1 MTVFMRLIALFLIL
15 EALVLL
21 GMDAVSSLERG
32 GEITVRSAGMIWSLI
47 HPDSLIAVKDWVAHN
62 VPAAVQAV
70 YSALEMP
77 GWGLTGVAGV
87 LIAFIFSRRHG
98 PDNA

>member
-32 GEITVRSAGMIWSLI
+32 GEIAMRSAGMIWLLI
-47 HPDSLIAVKDWVAHN
+47 QKRKSVV
-62 VPAAVQAV
+62 
-70 YSALEMP
+70 
-77 GWGLTGVAGV
+77 
-87 LIAFIFSRRHG
+87 
-98 PDNA
+98 